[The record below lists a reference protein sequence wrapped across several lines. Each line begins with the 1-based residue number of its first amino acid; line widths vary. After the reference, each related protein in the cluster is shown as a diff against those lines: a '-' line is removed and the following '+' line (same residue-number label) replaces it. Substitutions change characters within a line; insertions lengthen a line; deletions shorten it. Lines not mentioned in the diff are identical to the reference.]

1 MYIVRSLDATK
12 LYEKFNITST
22 CGSEPDEYYMIAVLD
37 IKTKTVKFMQHKRQ
51 NIGRKDGLRVLG

>member
-1 MYIVRSLDATK
+1 MYIVRSVNATK

-22 CGSEPDEYYMIAVLD
+22 CASEPGEYYKIAVLD
-37 IKTKTVKFMQHKRQ
+37 IKTKTVKFMQHKSQ